1 MSLYFDFFFLRAK
14 NFGSKIVPFRIK
26 PDFKLPYNSLLTKY
40 HIQYLFS
47 KKKKKESFRS
57 ILINGYLS
65 ICHVDKK
72 CFNFLF
78 IKAFS
83 YKFCLLLI
91 VNILQL

>member
-57 ILINGYLS
+57 ILINGY
-65 ICHVDKK
+65 
-72 CFNFLF
+72 
-78 IKAFS
+78 KAFS